1 MSDCCKKKYR
11 DPQTVKLLVNRLNR
25 IAGQVNGVKNMVEE
39 NAYCTDI
46 LIQVSAITS
55 ALNSFNKELL
65 SEHIRTCVSDDIKDG
80 KYETID
86 ELVEVL
92 KKLMR

>member
-25 IAGQVNGVKNMVEE
+25 IAGQVNGVKNMVED

-46 LIQVSAITS
+46 LIQVTAITS

-65 SEHIRTCVSDDIKDG
+65 SEHIRTCVSDDIRNG
-80 KYETID
+80 EYETVD
-86 ELVEVL
+86 ELVNVL
-92 KKLMR
+92 QKLMR

>member
-25 IAGQVNGVKNMVEE
+25 IAGQVNGVKNMVED

-65 SEHIRTCVSDDIKDG
+65 SEHIRNCVSDDIKDG
-80 KYETID
+80 KYETVD